1 MAESTQVLLRQLIS
15 MVEAQGKEIQALRQE
30 VSALKGKD
38 PTPRRARIEPD
49 MGYEY
54 MGLCLDLDAETW
66 LAIKNGAHVTVKGQ
80 GYLGY
85 EQSPDPD
92 DPDFVW
98 DYWEFSGGIG
108 HRLRVTL
115 VSPHAEDEDYEL
127 EDAYDGM
134 LHKRDIQE
142 YEP

>member
-1 MAESTQVLLRQLIS
+1 VAESTQVLLRQLS
-15 MVEAQGKEIQALRQE
+15 GMVEAQGKEIQALRQE
-30 VSALKGKD
+30 VCALKGKD

-49 MGYEY
+49 MGWEY
-54 MGLCLDLDAETW
+54 VGLIEALDAETW

-108 HRLRVTL
+108 HRPRVTL

-127 EDAYDGM
+127 EDAYDGV
-134 LHKRDIQE
+134 LSRGDIEE
-142 YEP
+142 Y

>member
-1 MAESTQVLLRQLIS
+1 

-30 VSALKGKD
+30 VRALKGSD
-38 PTPRRARIEPD
+38 PTPRRAHIEPD
-49 MGYEY
+49 TGYEY
-54 MGLCLDLDAETW
+54 MGLCLDLDADTW

-80 GYLGY
+80 GYVGY

-108 HRLRVTL
+108 HRLRVSL
-115 VSPHAEDEDYEL
+115 ASSYAKEGDDDIEEI
-127 EDAYDGM
+127 YDGV
-134 LHKRDIQE
+134 LTRDDIEE
-142 YEP
+142 Y

>member
-1 MAESTQVLLRQLIS
+1 MLHQR
-15 MVEAQGKEIQALRQE
+15 
-30 VSALKGKD
+30 
-38 PTPRRARIEPD
+38 
-49 MGYEY
+49 
-54 MGLCLDLDAETW
+54 LDLDAETW

-115 VSPHAEDEDYEL
+115 VSPPAQDEDYEL
-127 EDAYDGM
+127 EDAYDDM

-142 YEP
+142 Y